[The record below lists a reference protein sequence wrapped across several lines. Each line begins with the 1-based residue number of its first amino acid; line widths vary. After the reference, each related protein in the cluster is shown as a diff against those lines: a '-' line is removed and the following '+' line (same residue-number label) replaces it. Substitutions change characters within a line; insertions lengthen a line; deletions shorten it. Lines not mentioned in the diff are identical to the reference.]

1 MQYLDHLAREFDRH
15 FGRSLPAITPP
26 DPVDELEAAEGVAA
40 LEPAPLTGLSLCR
53 CSRYG
58 VPHVPD
64 NVERRRAFRD
74 TLPVEIFNA
83 IPWDHVRAR
92 EYAMAEMADAQD
104 RETDPEFSFCYG
116 ANK

>member
-64 NVERRRAFRD
+64 DAERLAAFLHIWAL
-74 TLPVEIFNA
+74 THGPQFNPA
-83 IPWDHVRAR
+83 FPAGRTPRPAPP
-92 EYAMAEMADAQD
+92 APA
-104 RETDPEFSFCYG
+104 G
-116 ANK
+116 